1 MGKCLVSLYF
11 QLSGGPDAHLVSL
24 EKEYEKNVV
33 AQGMLDANDGVYVRY
48 WIGMKKE
55 DASQYLFT
63 EAFDKLLHFYGKE
76 NCIKVNLY

>member
-1 MGKCLVSLYF
+1 M

-55 DASQYLFT
+55 DASQYLF
-63 EAFDKLLHFYGKE
+63 Y
-76 NCIKVNLY
+76 

>member
-1 MGKCLVSLYF
+1 MTVQRLSRQCGLYL

-55 DASQYLFT
+55 DASQ
-63 EAFDKLLHFYGKE
+63 
-76 NCIKVNLY
+76 